1 MTVVHSV
8 RWLILTAAVLF
19 RITVGAQDKCPPT
32 PEKYRDLEF
41 GDVRFAVEEDCRRA
55 FTQNEQFFLAGVT
68 GALRSNCKLPRD
80 RKGRALVEQFTK
92 AAALS
97 LELKARR
104 GPLQDRVPSRPG
116 RAAAFAT
123 GKSMMEDIRC
133 NGPEAAL
140 LARGIVIYLDRTSGS
155 SRFITGCME
164 LYADRYGEKQCRC
177 IADTVRS
184 VFPDVDQRFF
194 DREIVKDSI
203 HQSPR
208 TALTLM
214 LSCGVQNY

>member
-1 MTVVHSV
+1 MTISYGI
-8 RWLILTAAVLF
+8 RWSIITAAALF
-19 RITVGAQDKCPPT
+19 RITVSAQDTCLPT

-55 FTQNEQFFLAGVT
+55 FTQNQQFFLAGVART
-68 GALRSNCKLPRD
+68 LSRNCKLPRD
-80 RKGRALVEQFTK
+80 GKGRALVEQFTK

-97 LELKARR
+97 LDLQTRR
-104 GPLQDRVPSRPG
+104 GSLQDRVPSRPG

-123 GKSMMEDIRC
+123 GTAMMEDIRC

-140 LARGIVIYLDRTSGS
+140 LARGIVIYLERTAGS
-155 SRFITGCME
+155 SRFLPGCME

-177 IADTVRS
+177 IAETVRS

-194 DREIVKDSI
+194 DREIVKESI

-208 TALTLM
+208 TAFTLM
-214 LSCGVQNY
+214 LSCGVPNY

>member
-1 MTVVHSV
+1 MTRSHSI
-8 RWLILTAAVLF
+8 RWSILTAAALLS
-19 RITVGAQDKCPPT
+19 ITVSAQEKCPPT
-32 PEKYRDLEF
+32 PEKYRALEF
-41 GDVRFAVEEDCRRA
+41 GDVRFAVEEDCLHT
-55 FTQNEQFFLAGVT
+55 FTQNEQFFLAGVAQT
-68 GALRSNCKLPRD
+68 LSSNCRLPRD

-97 LELKARR
+97 LDLTARR
-104 GPLQDRVPSRPG
+104 GPLQDRIPSQPG

-123 GKSMMEDIRC
+123 GTSMMEDIRC

-140 LARGIVIYLDRTSGS
+140 LARGIVIYLQRTSGS
-155 SRFITGCME
+155 SRFLPGCLE

-194 DREIVKDSI
+194 DREIVKESI
-203 HQSPR
+203 HQSPS

>member
-1 MTVVHSV
+1 MTISHGI
-8 RWLILTAAVLF
+8 RWSILTAAALF
-19 RITVGAQDKCPPT
+19 RITVGAQDKCLPT
-32 PEKYRDLEF
+32 PEKYRRLEF
-41 GDVRFAVEEDCRRA
+41 GDVRFAVEEDCRRT
-55 FTQNEQFFLAGVT
+55 FTQNEQFFLAGVAQ
-68 GALRSNCKLPRD
+68 ALKSNCTLPRD

-97 LELKARR
+97 LDLKTRR
-104 GPLQDRVPSRPG
+104 GPLQDSVPLQPG

-123 GKSMMEDIRC
+123 GTSMTEDIRC

-140 LARGIVIYLDRTSGS
+140 LARGIIIYLQRTSGS
-155 SRFITGCME
+155 SRFLTGCME
-164 LYADRYGEKQCRC
+164 LYAGRYGETQCRC
-177 IADTVRS
+177 IAKTVRS

-194 DREIVKDSI
+194 DREIVKESI

-214 LSCGVQNY
+214 LSCGVQSY